1 MKIAKPIVK
10 DLSKFDER
18 VDTITAETS
27 FSKVK
32 HVISD
37 IKKTL
42 YDNKDI
48 PALCAPQIGES
59 LRLFVV
65 KNGKRESNRFKV
77 FLNPMTVSAEGWH
90 LSREISPSIPNKQYI
105 IPRRDKIHV
114 AFQASDGQ
122 VTSETFIGPYGE
134 VVQQMI
140 EMLDGITLADYG
152 LDLDDLGGPEA
163 FDAATDKEK
172 TEVLALY
179 MDHLKDTLGELN
191 AEINADE
198 NLKYLNDLI
207 DFRTE
212 VLKGNIKPI
221 DENGNIVD
229 DEYIKTHAKE
239 IAEKRVAE
247 MKERMKEEK

>member
-1 MKIAKPIVK
+1 MGKSKSIVT
-10 DLSKFDER
+10 DLSNFDER

-27 FSKVK
+27 FAKVK

-37 IKKTL
+37 IKRTL
-42 YDNKDI
+42 YDHPEI
-48 PALCAPQIGES
+48 PALCAPQVGED

-65 KNGKRESNRFKV
+65 RNGKQESNRFKV
-77 FLNPMTVSAEGWH
+77 FLNPMTISVEGWH
-90 LSREISPSIPNKQYI
+90 LSREVSASIPNKQFI

-114 AFQASDGQ
+114 AFQESDGQ
-122 VTSETFIGPYGE
+122 PNSESFIGAYGE

-163 FDAATDKEK
+163 FDKATDEEK
-172 TEVLALY
+172 TQVIALY
-179 MDHLKDTLGELN
+179 MDQLKEMLGDLK
-191 AEINADE
+191 AEIDADE
-198 NLKYLNDLI
+198 NLKYINDLI

-229 DEYIKTHAKE
+229 EEYIKAHAKE
-239 IAEKRVAE
+239 IAQQRVAE
-247 MKERMKEEK
+247 MEKQMKDE

>member
-1 MKIAKPIVK
+1 MEESEIFSRVK
-10 DLSKFDER
+10 DVIAEQLGIDDL
-18 VDTITAETS
+18 DTITSETS

-42 YDNKDI
+42 YDNQDV
-48 PALCAPQIGES
+48 PALCAPQIDEP

-65 KNGKRESNRFKV
+65 RNGRKESNRFKI

-90 LSREISPSIPNKQYI
+90 LSREVSPSIPNKQYI

-152 LDLDDLGGPEA
+152 LDLDDLGGPDA
-163 FDAATDKEK
+163 FDAATDEEK
-172 TEVLALY
+172 TQVLALY
-179 MDHLKDTLGELN
+179 MDHLN
-191 AEINADE
+191 
-198 NLKYLNDLI
+198 
-207 DFRTE
+207 
-212 VLKGNIKPI
+212 PI
-221 DENGNIVD
+221 L
-229 DEYIKTHAKE
+229 
-239 IAEKRVAE
+239 
-247 MKERMKEEK
+247 